1 MFLNSWRMRLGLI
14 AAGVLLTGA
23 YLIFGGR
30 PLLGADTG
38 VLIEFGADPDR
49 FAGMDVEVD
58 GRIVGKREADP
69 RVPVLTAPGDRP
81 PYLPSFPLLPLR
93 RTLCSTRQ
101 TGGPV
106 KRLSVLIAVLVFLG
120 TVSPIRAESDSTA
133 AKVFRIDGKLPGE
146 AGYPLQD

>member
-58 GRIVGKREADP
+58 GRIVGKLEQFGQTTR
-69 RVPVLTAPGDRP
+69 TA
-81 PYLPSFPLLPLR
+81 FPLPA
-93 RTLCSTRQ
+93 
-101 TGGPV
+101 GEH
-106 KRLSVLIAVLVFLG
+106 
-120 TVSPIRAESDSTA
+120 TVRVVHSDFNSIP
-133 AKVFRIDGKLPGE
+133 AKVSCDTPGIKPMLILNYADSSGTDGSGKPTLE
-146 AGYPLQD
+146 LQF